1 MKYKFRTISIF
12 YFIISLLT
20 LILIIGITGMKL
32 LGILESFYAFIFT
45 IFTFITSY
53 LISYKLTLGIAEITL
68 TNKELVF
75 VWVKKPMLRFQ
86 KNESIKI
93 EDIKSWKYR
102 AEFQYNYF
110 KIYNP
115 SEIITVMRLPNWNP
129 EKDDFDNF
137 LFTFKKRIESLNKKR
152 KKRTENLEKNKIENG
167 KNELII
173 NKETEHY
180 KSNVGKI
187 LFLIYIFSGILGIKY
202 VYNNWNT
209 GKTNIG
215 LVIFG
220 IIGCIFYINK
230 YKKLENNK

>member
-12 YFIISLLT
+12 YFIITFLT

-32 LGILESFYAFIFT
+32 LGILESFYAFLFT
-45 IFTFITSY
+45 IFTFVTSY

-75 VWVKKPMLRFQ
+75 VWIKKPILRFQ
-86 KNESIKI
+86 NNESIKI

-115 SEIITVMRLPNWNP
+115 SEIITVMRLPNWSP

-137 LFTFKKRIESLNKKR
+137 LFTFKKRIENLNKKR
-152 KKRTENLEKNKIENG
+152 EKKVEKLKKDEVKDE

-173 NKETEHY
+173 DKEAEY
-180 KSNVGKI
+180 NKSNIAKI
-187 LFLIYIFSGILGIKY
+187 LFFVYIFSGILGAKY
-202 VYNNWNT
+202 VFNNWNT

-215 LVIFG
+215 IAIFG
-220 IIGCIFYINK
+220 ILGCIFYISKYRNFGKNK
-230 YKKLENNK
+230 